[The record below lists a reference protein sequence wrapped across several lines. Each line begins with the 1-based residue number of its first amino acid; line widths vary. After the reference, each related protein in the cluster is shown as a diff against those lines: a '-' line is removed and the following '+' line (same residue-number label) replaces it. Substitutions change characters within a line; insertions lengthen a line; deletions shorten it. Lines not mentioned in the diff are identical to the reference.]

1 MLKAVIV
8 DANAVSRGL
17 LTTVLTE
24 GGYEVVGQAHTSS
37 QGYALVQK
45 FQPHFFCIAREQMED
60 GEQVVEHIRASL
72 PKTLILMV
80 SGAIDAPTLQAA
92 LGRGVNGFIVK
103 PFNADTV
110 LKTIRS
116 AVLAMIRKQQG
127 A

>member
-1 MLKAVIV
+1 MTPAPE
-8 DANAVSRGL
+8 
-17 LTTVLTE
+17 TTRKLFE
-24 GGYEVVGQAHTSS
+24 
-37 QGYALVQK
+37 
-45 FQPHFFCIAREQMED
+45 RD
-60 GEQVVEHIRASL
+60 G
-72 PKTLILMV
+72 TL

-110 LKTIRS
+110 LKTLRS